1 MQCMFYLNCLCVST
15 IERMETCVVYAIFR
29 WWYDD
34 GRDEIEIFLY
44 WYARFEI
51 LCNAWGRVANSASL
65 FRCSIWAYVFCFQ
78 LTLPLQSVAFRSS
91 GEISSVKM
99 LARTWRMISSSW
111 FRDARNN
118 VVINGI
124 FCIFI
129 LRFSREIRPLI
140 VLTTQWMLKTQ
151 KKMHTETN
159 IELNELNEFKLT
171 RNLRNRHATTKIFL
185 HFIFFFFSFFVSST
199 IFRLNLLRV
208 LLCESG
214 QFSSVLFPLR
224 RNFNFFFPNSRFAIF
239 NTSLVRR
246 DCFIRVMWTRIP
258 HIFSIFF
265 FFSNS
270 ESNAVRSP
278 WQNIKNSLI

>member
-1 MQCMFYLNCLCVST
+1 MTYDLFVLVSWCSQQCCDQRY
-15 IERMETCVVYAIFR
+15 
-29 WWYDD
+29 
-34 GRDEIEIFLY
+34 FLY
-44 WYARFEI
+44 IHLKIFTW
-51 LCNAWGRVANSASL
+51 NSA
-65 FRCSIWAYVFCFQ
+65 V
-78 LTLPLQSVAFRSS
+78 
-91 GEISSVKM
+91 
-99 LARTWRMISSSW
+99 
-111 FRDARNN
+111 D
-118 VVINGI
+118 
-124 FCIFI
+124 
-129 LRFSREIRPLI
+129 RFDYTVNAEN
-140 VLTTQWMLKTQ
+140 T

-185 HFIFFFFSFFVSST
+185 HFIFFFFSFFVSFT